1 MAEVR
6 EELSAL
12 VAAFRTHLRWRQ
24 AHGAHWFPSAPSP
37 RLGPSPSA
45 VEPDVGTPEAAE
57 VFAEEEAEPATSG
70 RLPSREALERVRQE
84 LGECKRCGL
93 SRQRKKIVFGE
104 GNPNA
109 DLMFVGEA
117 PGGEE
122 DQQGRPFVGAAGQL
136 LTRMIEAM
144 GLSRDEVYICNII
157 KCRPPRNR
165 DPNPDEI
172 DTCEPFLRDQ
182 IDAIDPS
189 IIIALGSFAAK
200 TLLRTEMSITRL
212 RGRFH
217 TYHGIALM
225 PTFHPAYLLR
235 NAAQKRPVWQ
245 DLKAV
250 MAEMD
255 RLGLQRRR

>member
-1 MAEVR
+1 
-6 EELSAL
+6 
-12 VAAFRTHLRWRQ
+12 
-24 AHGAHWFPSAPSP
+24 
-37 RLGPSPSA
+37 
-45 VEPDVGTPEAAE
+45 
-57 VFAEEEAEPATSG
+57 
-70 RLPSREALERVRQE
+70 
-84 LGECKRCGL
+84 
-93 SRQRKKIVFGE
+93 
-104 GNPNA
+104 
-109 DLMFVGEA
+109 MFVGEA

-144 GLSRDEVYICNII
+144 GLTREEVYICNII

-182 IDAIDPS
+182 IDAIEPS
-189 IIIALGSFAAK
+189 IIIALGSFAAR
-200 TLLRTEMSITRL
+200 TLLRTETSITRL

-255 RLGLQRRR
+255 RLGLDRRRG

>member
-12 VAAFRTHLRWRQ
+12 VAAFRTHLGWRQ
-24 AHGAHWFPSAPSP
+24 AHGARWFPCAPSP
-37 RLGPSPSA
+37 RVGPSPSA
-45 VEPDVGTPEAAE
+45 AEPDTASPEAAE
-57 VFAEEEAEPATSG
+57 ESNREAAGPAPSG
-70 RLPSREALERVRQE
+70 PLPAREALERVRQE

-104 GNPNA
+104 GSPSA

-172 DTCEPFLRDQ
+172 ETCEPFLRDQ
-182 IDAIDPS
+182 IDAIGPS
-189 IIIALGSFAAK
+189 IIIALGSFAAR
-200 TLLRTEMSITRL
+200 TLLRTETSITRL

-235 NAAQKRPVWQ
+235 NAEQKRPVWQ

-255 RLGLQRRR
+255 RLGLHRRR